1 MGTPSLDPRQ
11 SFARVVSRP
20 PSNINLVLAA
30 LYVAAEDTPSLD
42 VVAYMGRLSDISK
55 NLRPRISNRHSLYDT
70 IYAINDLLFKEIG
83 FSGNSG
89 NYYDIRNSHLNQV
102 LDRKLGI
109 PITLSIIYM
118 EVARRVG
125 VEFEGVNV
133 AGHFMVATG
142 RGPSLIFVDPFSRG
156 RLYTRWECLRLQRRD
171 GGTLSHDPITLE
183 RLERTY
189 LPRADNRLIL
199 ARLLNN
205 MKIIHTKTGHLG
217 KAIASAERIQILMP
231 RNWRNIGDIAQLQGK
246 SGRARDAY
254 DTLSQMVQ
262 LMPPDIDPSLQ
273 LDALE
278 LLKPLAESNEEV
290 DPEQIHEIPFFRI

>member
-1 MGTPSLDPRQ
+1 MGTPSLGPRQ
-11 SFARVVSRP
+11 SFARVVTRP
-20 PSNINLVLAA
+20 SSQINLALAS
-30 LYVAAEDTPSLD
+30 LYVAAEENPSLD
-42 VVAYMGRLSDISK
+42 VVGYMGKLSRIAEHV
-55 NLRPRISNRHSLYDT
+55 RPRLSNRHSLYDT
-70 IYAINDLLFKEIG
+70 IYAVNDLLFKEIG
-83 FSGNSG
+83 FNGNSG
-89 NYYDIRNSHLNQV
+89 NYYDIRNSHLNEV

-109 PITLSIIYM
+109 PITVSIIFM
-118 EVARRVG
+118 EVAKRVG
-125 VEFEGVNV
+125 VEFEGVNM

-142 RGPSLIFVDPFSRG
+142 RGPSLIFVDPFNKG

-171 GGTLSHDPITLE
+171 GSAPPHDSSALD
-183 RLERTY
+183 RLERTH

-205 MKIIHTKTGHLG
+205 MKIIHTESGDLG

-246 SGRARDAY
+246 SGKAKDAY

-262 LMPPDIDPSLQ
+262 LMPPDVDPSLQ

-278 LLKPLAESNEEV
+278 LLKPLAESDEEV
-290 DPEQIHEIPFFRI
+290 NPEQIHEIPFFRI